1 MDDARLRDHCW
12 IRDKSG
18 KCIEKKKTVKF
29 KTKDKTGTSLGEALI
44 YLHH

>member
-18 KCIEKKKTVKF
+18 KCIEKKAVKF